1 LCSSVKRPFLR
12 SLLFAVILSGKPLA
26 AQYLSKLEVIYPRE
40 GLTITATDSTFIFG
54 NYDYRPFGAATV
66 NAPAEFSITINGH
79 AARLYPNKTYLA
91 VVPVKPGP
99 FTFHT
104 VLRPIFADSTIADS
118 TVVDRNVFIPPY
130 LATSPADTFVVD
142 SSYVFPNL
150 NLEMMPGDMLGVAV
164 KASPGG
170 VARFS
175 IDSVAANLPMIEQ
188 PPAKNFYVGEAVF
201 GQARPPATPLVRG
214 IYTGV
219 YMIRPQDVATNT
231 TIRFEIMDSSGH
243 RLNMIAPG
251 KLTIW
256 NSSVPRIAVLTQALT
271 VGRTKPGRGYQLFL
285 PAGVKLWITGREGN
299 SYRARLAEGESVWVP
314 VSSVNFLPAGTQLPQ
329 SVIEVVRT
337 KSVEKF
343 SRVTIFMSERLPY
356 RIEQERK
363 SQRLH
368 VTIYG
373 ATSDTDWIRHD
384 FGDPL
389 IDEIRWSQDG
399 EEKYRL
405 TIDLN
410 QQQQWGYRAYYDEN
424 NLILEIKKS
433 PLTDKSRKHPLRD
446 LTICVDPGHGPE
458 PNAIGP
464 SGFFEKDATF
474 LLAEIVAKKLTARGS
489 HVVLTRQ
496 TMEEGIT
503 LATRTKLAEVAGADI
518 FVSLHYNAL
527 PDGVNPDK
535 NRGSSAYYFHPQ
547 SYPLAQSILRHLLRE
562 LKLQNFGLFYDN
574 LSVCRVTSM
583 PSVLLEPAFIM
594 HPLEEALIL
603 DPAFRDKTAAAIVAG
618 IEEFVRNATRKEE
631 NRK

>member
-1 LCSSVKRPFLR
+1 LRSSVKWPRLW
-12 SLLFAVILSGKPLA
+12 SLLLAVSLSAAPLA

-40 GLTITATDSTFIFG
+40 GLTVTATDSTFIFG
-54 NYDYRPFGAATV
+54 NFDYRPFGAATV
-66 NAPAEFSITINGH
+66 NAPTKFSVTINGIP
-79 AARLYPNKTYLA
+79 ARLYPNKTFIA

-104 VLRPIFADSTIADS
+104 VLRPIFADRTMADS
-118 TVVDRNVFIPPY
+118 TVVDRNVFIPHY
-130 LATSPADTFVVD
+130 LATSPTDTLVVD

-150 NLEMMPGDMLGVAV
+150 NLEMVPGDGLGVAV
-164 KASPGG
+164 KASPGC

-175 IDSVAANLPMIEQ
+175 IDSAAANLPMTEH
-188 PPAKNFYVGEAVF
+188 PPVKNFYVGEAVF
-201 GQARPPATPLVRG
+201 GQARPPATPFVRG

-219 YMIRPQDVATNT
+219 YMIRPQDIATNA
-231 TIRFEIMDSSGH
+231 TIRFEITDSAG
-243 RLNMIAPG
+243 RRINMSAPG
-251 KLTIW
+251 KLTIG
-256 NSSVPRIAVLTQALT
+256 NSGVPRIADLTQALT

-299 SYRARLAEGESVWVP
+299 SYRARLAEGESIWVP
-314 VSSVNFLPAGTQLPQ
+314 AGSVNFLPAGTQLPQ
-329 SVIEVVRT
+329 SVIEIVRT
-337 KSVEKF
+337 KSFEKF
-343 SRVTIFMSERLPY
+343 SRVTTFMSERLPY
-356 RIEQERK
+356 KIEQERK
-363 SQRLH
+363 TQRLH

-405 TIDLN
+405 AIDLN
-410 QQQQWGYRAYYDEN
+410 QKQQWGYRAYYEEN

-433 PLTDKSRKHPLRD
+433 PLTGKSRKHPLRD

-464 SGFFEKDATF
+464 TGLFEKDATF
-474 LLAEIVAKKLTARGS
+474 LLAEVVAKKLAGRGS

-496 TMEEGIT
+496 TMEEGIA
-503 LATRTKLAEVAGADI
+503 LAARTKLAEVAGADI

-535 NRGSSAYYFHPQ
+535 NRGSSVYYFHPQ
-547 SYPLAQSILRHLLRE
+547 SYPLAQSILRNLLRE
-562 LKLQNFGLFYDN
+562 LKLPNFGLFYDN
-574 LSVCRVTSM
+574 LAVCRVTSM

-594 HPLEEALIL
+594 HPLEEAMIL

-618 IEEFVRNATRKEE
+618 IEEFVRNAVSKE
-631 NRK
+631 

>member
-1 LCSSVKRPFLR
+1 MSRSVKQFLLA
-12 SLLFAVILSGKPLA
+12 SFFLAAPLP

-40 GLTITATDSTFIFG
+40 GLTITASDSTFIFG
-54 NYDYRPFGAATV
+54 NFDYRPFGAATV
-66 NAPAEFSITINGH
+66 NAPTKFSVTINGVP
-79 AARLYPNKTYLA
+79 ARLYPNKTYLA

-104 VLRPIFADSTIADS
+104 VLRPIFTDSTIADS
-118 TVVDRNVFIPPY
+118 TVVDRNVFIPRY
-130 LATSPADTFVVD
+130 LATSPADTLVVD

-150 NLEMMPGDMLGVAV
+150 NLEMMPGDVLGVAI
-164 KASPGG
+164 KASPGCT
-170 VARFS
+170 ARFF
-175 IDSVAANLPMIEQ
+175 IDSVAANLPMTEQ
-188 PPAKNFYVGEAVF
+188 PPVKNFYTGEAVF
-201 GQARPPATPLVRG
+201 GQARPPATPFVRG

-219 YMIRPQDVATNT
+219 YMIRPQDAATNAA
-231 TIRFEIMDSSGH
+231 IRFEITDSSGR
-243 RLNMIAPG
+243 RLKMIASG
-251 KLTIW
+251 KLSVR
-256 NSSVPRIAVLTQALT
+256 NSGVPRIAELTQALT

-299 SYRARLAEGESVWVP
+299 SYRAKLAEGESVWVP
-314 VSSVNFLPAGTQLPQ
+314 ASGINFLPPGTPLPQ
-329 SVIEVVRT
+329 SVVEIVRT
-337 KSVEKF
+337 KNFEKF

-356 RIEQERK
+356 KIEQERK
-363 SQRLH
+363 NQRLQA
-368 VTIYG
+368 TIYG

-410 QQQQWGYRAYYDEN
+410 QKQQWGYRAFYEES
-424 NLILEIKKS
+424 NLVLEIKKS
-433 PLTDKSRKHPLRD
+433 PLTEKSRKHPLRD

-464 SGFFEKDATF
+464 TGLFEKDATF
-474 LLAEIVAKKLTARGS
+474 FLAEAVAKRLEARGS

-496 TMEEGIT
+496 TADEGIT

-562 LKLQNFGLFYDN
+562 LKLPNFGLFYDN

-618 IEEFVRNATRKEE
+618 IEEFVRNAAPK
-631 NRK
+631 

>member
-1 LCSSVKRPFLR
+1 V
-12 SLLFAVILSGKPLA
+12 PLA

-40 GLTITATDSTFIFG
+40 GMTITASDSTFIFG
-54 NYDYRPFGAATV
+54 NFDYRPFGAATA
-66 NAPAEFSITINGH
+66 NPPTKFSVAINGH
-79 AARLYPNKTYLA
+79 VARLYPNKTYLA

-118 TVVDRNVFIPPY
+118 TVVDRNVFIPHY
-130 LATSPADTFVVD
+130 LVTSQTDTLVVD
-142 SSYVFPNL
+142 SRYVFPNV
-150 NLEMMPGDMLGVAV
+150 NLEMMPGDVLGVAV

-170 VARFS
+170 VARFF
-175 IDSVAANLPMIEQ
+175 IDSVAANLPMAER
-188 PPAKNFYVGEAVF
+188 PPVKNFYVGEAVF
-201 GQARPPATPLVRG
+201 GQAQPPATPFVRG

-219 YMIRPQDVATNT
+219 YMIRPQDAATNA
-231 TIRFEIMDSSGH
+231 TIRFEIMDSSGR
-243 RLNMIAPG
+243 RLEMMASG

-256 NSSVPRIAVLTQALT
+256 NSGVPRIAALTQPLT
-271 VGRTKPGRGYQLFL
+271 IGRTKPGRGYQLFL

-299 SYRARLAEGESVWVP
+299 AYRARLAEGEAVWVP
-314 VSSVNFLPAGTQLPQ
+314 VNSINFLPAGTPLPQ
-329 SVIEVVRT
+329 SVVEIVRT
-337 KSVEKF
+337 KSFEKF

-356 RIEQERK
+356 KIEQERK
-363 SQRLH
+363 NQRLH

-389 IDEIRWSQDG
+389 IGEIRWSQDG

-410 QQQQWGYRAYYDEN
+410 QKQQWGYRAFYEEN

-433 PLTDKSRKHPLRD
+433 PLTEKSRKHPLRD
-446 LTICVDPGHGPE
+446 LTICIDPGHGPE

-464 SGFFEKDATF
+464 TGLFEKDATF
-474 LLAEIVAKKLTARGS
+474 LLAEVVAKKLADRGS
-489 HVVLTRQ
+489 HAVLTRQ
-496 TMEEGIT
+496 TMEEGIA
-503 LATRTKLAEVAGADI
+503 LAARTKLAEVAGADI

-535 NRGSSAYYFHPQ
+535 NRGTSVYYFHPQ
-547 SYPLAQSILRHLLRE
+547 SYPLAQSILRNLLKQ
-562 LKLQNFGLFYDN
+562 LKLPNFGLFYDN

-618 IEEFVRNATRKEE
+618 IEEFVRNAVPKE
-631 NRK
+631 

>member
-1 LCSSVKRPFLR
+1 MPSSVKRFFIGSLFL
-12 SLLFAVILSGKPLA
+12 AAPLA

-54 NYDYRPFGAATV
+54 NFDYRPFGAATV
-66 NAPAEFSITINGH
+66 NAPTKFSLTINGI

-118 TVVDRNVFIPPY
+118 TVVDRNVFIPYY
-130 LATSPADTFVVD
+130 LATSPTDTLVVD
-142 SSYVFPNL
+142 SSYVFPHV

-175 IDSVAANLPMIEQ
+175 IASVATNLPMAEH

-219 YMIRPQDVATNT
+219 YMIRPQDAATNA
-231 TIRFEIMDSSGH
+231 TIRFEITDSLG
-243 RLNMIAPG
+243 RRIEMIAPG

-256 NSSVPRIAVLTQALT
+256 NFGVPRIASLTQALT

-299 SYRARLAEGESVWVP
+299 SYRAKLAAGESIWVP
-314 VSSVNFLPAGTQLPQ
+314 VGNINFLPAGTQLPQ
-329 SVIEVVRT
+329 SIVEIVRT
-337 KSVEKF
+337 GNFERF
-343 SRVTIFMSERLPY
+343 SRVTIFMTERLPY
-356 RIEQERK
+356 KLEQERK
-363 SQRLH
+363 SPRLH
-368 VTIYG
+368 ATIYG
-373 ATSDTDWIRHD
+373 ATADTDWIRHD

-410 QQQQWGYRAYYDEN
+410 QKQQWGYRAWYEEN

-433 PLTDKSRKHPLRD
+433 PLTARSRKHPLRD

-464 SGFFEKDATF
+464 TGFFEKDATF
-474 LLAEIVAKKLTARGS
+474 LLAEAVAKKLAARGS

-496 TMEEGIT
+496 TMEEGIA
-503 LATRTKLAEVAGADI
+503 LAARTKLAEVAGADI

-547 SYPLAQSILRHLLRE
+547 SYPLAQSILRNLL
-562 LKLQNFGLFYDN
+562 KQLQLPNFGLFYDN
-574 LSVCRVTSM
+574 LAVCRVTSM

-594 HPLEEALIL
+594 HPFEEALIL
-603 DPAFRDKTAAAIVAG
+603 DPAFREKTAAAIVAG
-618 IEEFVRNATRKEE
+618 IEEFVKTAISKE
-631 NRK
+631 

>member
-1 LCSSVKRPFLR
+1 LRNSVKWPRLW
-12 SLLFAVILSGKPLA
+12 SLLLAVSLGAAPLA

-40 GLTITATDSTFIFG
+40 GLTVTATDSTFIFG
-54 NYDYRPFGAATV
+54 NFDYRPFGAATV
-66 NAPAEFSITINGH
+66 NAPTKFSVTINGVR
-79 AARLYPNKTYLA
+79 ARLYPNKTYLA
-91 VVPVKPGP
+91 VVPVKSGP

-104 VLRPIFADSTIADS
+104 VLRPIFADSRMADS

-130 LATSPADTFVVD
+130 LATSPADTLVVD
-142 SSYVFPNL
+142 SSYVFPNS
-150 NLEMMPGDMLGVAV
+150 NLEMMPGDVLGVAV

-175 IDSVAANLPMIEQ
+175 IDSVAANLPMAER
-188 PPAKNFYVGEAVF
+188 PPVKNFYAGEAVF
-201 GQARPPATPLVRG
+201 GQAQPPATPFVRG
-214 IYTGV
+214 IYTGI
-219 YMIRPQDVATNT
+219 YLIRPQDIAAKT
-231 TIRFEIMDSSGH
+231 TIRFEITDSLG
-243 RLNMIAPG
+243 RRIEMIAPG
-251 KLTIW
+251 KLTVG
-256 NSSVPRIAVLTQALT
+256 NSGVPRIAVLTQALT

-285 PAGVKLWITGREGN
+285 PEGVKLWITGREGN
-299 SYRARLAEGESVWVP
+299 SYRAKLAEGESIWAP
-314 VSSVNFLPAGTQLPQ
+314 ASNINFLPAGTPLPQ
-329 SVIEVVRT
+329 SVVEIVRT
-337 KSVEKF
+337 KSFAKF

-356 RIEQERK
+356 KIEQERK
-363 SQRLH
+363 NQRLH

-410 QQQQWGYRAYYDEN
+410 QKQQWGYRAYYEEN

-433 PLTDKSRKHPLRD
+433 PLAGKSRKHPLRD
-446 LTICVDPGHGPE
+446 LTICIDPGHGPE

-464 SGFFEKDATF
+464 TGLFEKDATF
-474 LLAEIVAKKLTARGS
+474 LLAEVVAKKLAGRGS

-496 TMEEGIT
+496 TIEEGIVLT
-503 LATRTKLAEVAGADI
+503 ARTKLAEVAGADI

-547 SYPLAQSILRHLLRE
+547 SYPLAQSILRNLLKQ
-562 LKLQNFGLFYDN
+562 LKLPNFGLFYDN
-574 LSVCRVTSM
+574 LAVCRVTSM

-618 IEEFVRNATRKEE
+618 IEEFVRNAVQKE
-631 NRK
+631 

>member
-1 LCSSVKRPFLR
+1 MHKSAKRLFLW
-12 SLLFAVILSGKPLA
+12 ILWLVVNFGSAPLI

-40 GLTITATDSTFIFG
+40 GLTISATDSTFIFG

-66 NAPAEFSITINGH
+66 NAPTKFSVTINGH

-91 VVPVKPGP
+91 VVPVKTGP
-99 FTFHT
+99 FTFRA

-118 TVVDRNVFIPPY
+118 TVVERNVFIPHY
-130 LATSPADTFVVD
+130 LATSPTDTLVID
-142 SSYVFPNL
+142 SSYVFPNV
-150 NLEMMPGDMLGVAV
+150 NLEMLPGDVLGVTV
-164 KASPGG
+164 KASPGCT
-170 VARFS
+170 ARFS
-175 IDSVAANLPMIEQ
+175 IDSLVTNLPMAER
-188 PPAKNFYVGEAVF
+188 PPTKSYNVGEAVF
-201 GQARPPATPLVRG
+201 GQARPPATPFVRG

-219 YMIRPQDVATNT
+219 YMIRPQDLATNA
-231 TIRFEIMDSSGH
+231 TIRFEITDSLGQ
-243 RLNMIAPG
+243 RLTINAPG
-251 KLTIW
+251 KLTIG
-256 NSSVPRIAVLTQALT
+256 NSRIPRIARLTQALT

-285 PAGVKLWITGREGN
+285 PAGVQLWINGREGS

-314 VSSVNFLPAGTQLPQ
+314 ANGINFLPPGTPLPQ
-329 SVIEVVRT
+329 SVVEIVRT
-337 KSVEKF
+337 KSFETF
-343 SRVTIFMSERLPY
+343 SRLTVFMSERLPY
-356 RIEQERK
+356 KIEQERR

-410 QQQQWGYRAYYDEN
+410 QQQQWGYRAFYEEN

-433 PLTDKSRKHPLRD
+433 PLTEKSRKHPLRD
-446 LTICVDPGHGPE
+446 LTICIDPGHGPE

-474 LLAEIVAKKLTARGS
+474 LLAEMVAKKLEARGS
-489 HVVLTRQ
+489 NVVLTRQ
-496 TMEEGIT
+496 TAEEGIT

-535 NRGSSAYYFHPQ
+535 NRGSSVYYFHPQ

-562 LKLQNFGLFYDN
+562 LKLPNFGLFYDN

-618 IEEFVRNATRKEE
+618 LEEFVKNAAEKEKIRK
-631 NRK
+631 

>member
-1 LCSSVKRPFLR
+1 MARSVERFLLA
-12 SLLFAVILSGKPLA
+12 SLFLAAPLA

-54 NYDYRPFGAATV
+54 NFDYRPFGAATV
-66 NAPAEFSITINGH
+66 NAPTKFSVAINGH
-79 AARLYPNKTYLA
+79 AARLYPNKTFLA

-99 FTFHT
+99 FTFHA

-118 TVVDRNVFIPPY
+118 TIVARNVFIPHY
-130 LATSPADTFVVD
+130 LAASPADTLVVD
-142 SSYVFPNL
+142 SSYVFPNGTL
-150 NLEMMPGDMLGVAV
+150 AMLPGDVLGVAV
-164 KASPGG
+164 KASPGCT
-170 VARFS
+170 ARFS
-175 IDSVAANLPMIEQ
+175 IDSVAVNLPMTER
-188 PPAKNFYVGEAVF
+188 PAAKNFNVGEAVF
-201 GQARPPATPLVRG
+201 GQARPPATPFVRG
-214 IYTGV
+214 VYTGV
-219 YMIRPQDVATNT
+219 YLIRPQDAATNA
-231 TIRFEIMDSSGH
+231 TIRFEITDSSG
-243 RLNMIAPG
+243 RRIEMIAPG
-251 KLTIW
+251 NLSIW
-256 NSSVPRIAVLTQALT
+256 NFGVPRIAELTQALT

-299 SYRARLAEGESVWVP
+299 SYRAKLAEGESVWVP
-314 VSSVNFLPAGTQLPQ
+314 AGSVNFLPPGAPLPQ
-329 SVIEVVRT
+329 SIVEIVRT
-337 KSVEKF
+337 KSFEKF

-356 RIEQERK
+356 KIEQERK
-363 SQRLH
+363 SQRLQA
-368 VTIYG
+368 TIYG

-410 QQQQWGYRAYYDEN
+410 QKQQWGYRAYYEEN

-433 PLTDKSRKHPLRD
+433 PLTEKSRKHPLRD
-446 LTICVDPGHGPE
+446 LVICVDPGHGPE

-464 SGFFEKDATF
+464 TGLFEKDATF
-474 LLAEIVAKKLTARGS
+474 FLAEAVAKKLTARGS

-496 TMEEGIT
+496 TMEEGIA
-503 LATRTKLAEVAGADI
+503 LAARTKLAEVAGADI

-527 PDGVNPDK
+527 PDGVNPDQ

-547 SYPLAQSILRHLLRE
+547 SSLLAHSILRHLLRE
-562 LKLQNFGLFYDN
+562 LKLPNFGLFYDN

-603 DPAFRDKTAAAIVAG
+603 DPAFREKTAAAIVAG
-618 IEEFVRNATRKEE
+618 IEEFARNAASKE
-631 NRK
+631 